1 MTTPDLS
8 RRDIRQRDIIPVE
21 RLADLTVTVVG
32 VGAVGRQVALQL
44 TAIGV
49 PRLQLI
55 DFDRVEV
62 ENLAPQG
69 YFESDLGRLKVEATA
84 DVAKWI
90 NSGLA
95 VESITSRFKRSM
107 SVGDVLFCCVDAIE
121 TRRHIWQAVRDDVR
135 FYADTRMSAEVVRV
149 LSVADA
155 VSRKHYP
162 TTLFAASE
170 AHAGACTAKSTIYT
184 SNVAAGLAVGQL
196 TKWLRCLPVDPDV
209 TLNILASEL
218 TCGTTGDVS
227 NGEQMIE
234 TPHGPVRNP
243 RQPPLVIPAFRPTGV
258 AEIDDMSAHETR
270 DILAKVYR
278 WMYYDP
284 NTGQYDVDRDISGA
298 DTVQFLCELLPYP
311 P

>member
-1 MTTPDLS
+1 MTCPDLS
-8 RRDIRQRDIIPVE
+8 QRDIRQRDIVPPE
-21 RLADLTVTVVG
+21 PLAACDVTVVG

-44 TAIGV
+44 AAIGV
-49 PRLQLI
+49 GRMQLI

-69 YFESDLGRLKVEATA
+69 YFEADLGRSKAEATA
-84 DVAKWI
+84 DLCGRI
-90 NSGLA
+90 NSAINVRAIDG
-95 VESITSRFKRSM
+95 RFKRSM
-107 SVGDVLFCCVDAIE
+107 DVGDAVLCCVDSIE
-121 TRRHIWQAVRDDVR
+121 TRRHIWRVVRDR
-135 FYADTRMSAEVVRV
+135 TGFFCDTRMSAEVVRV

-184 SNVAAGLAVGQL
+184 ANLAAALAVGQL
-196 TKWLRCLPVDPDV
+196 TKWLRGLPVDPDV

-218 TCGTTGDVS
+218 TCGTTGE
-227 NGEQMIE
+227 N
-234 TPHGPVRNP
+234 TPQTPVI
-243 RQPPLVIPAFRPTGV
+243 IPAYRPTGIV
-258 AEIDDMSAHETR
+258 EIDDMPAHEIR
-270 DILAKVYR
+270 DLLAKVYR
-278 WMYYDP
+278 WMYCDP
-284 NTGQYDVDRDISGA
+284 DTGQYDVDRDISGA